1 MFIYEQMNKKEWLKV
16 IRDACEQAG
25 TYSEEYES
33 VIDTLAGIME
43 IRDAAQKQYEMSG
56 SNPVVSYTNKAGH
69 TNLRK
74 NPALQVITDQNAA
87 ALAYWRD
94 LGLTPAGFK
103 KLDGAVI
110 KKTGKSFEEVLSGIG
125 L

>member
-1 MFIYEQMNKKEWLKV
+1 MKKKEWLKV
-16 IRDACEQAG
+16 IKEACERAG

-33 VIDTLAGIME
+33 TIDTLAGIME
-43 IRDAAQKQYEMSG
+43 IRDRAQERYEADG
-56 SNPVVSYTNKAGH
+56 AEPVVEYTNKAGH

-87 ALAYWRD
+87 ALSYWRD

-103 KLDGAVI
+103 KLDGDAI
-110 KKTGKSFEEVLSGIG
+110 KKSSASFEDVLSGIG

>member
-1 MFIYEQMNKKEWLKV
+1 MNKKEWLKV
-16 IRDACEQAG
+16 IQEACEKAG

-33 VIDTLAGIME
+33 TIDTLAGIME
-43 IRDAAQKQYEMSG
+43 VRDKAQEQYEASG
-56 SNPVVSYTNKAGH
+56 SNPVVSYTNKGGY

-103 KLDGAVI
+103 KLDGNAI
-110 KKTGKSFEEVLSGIG
+110 HKTGASFEEVLSGIG